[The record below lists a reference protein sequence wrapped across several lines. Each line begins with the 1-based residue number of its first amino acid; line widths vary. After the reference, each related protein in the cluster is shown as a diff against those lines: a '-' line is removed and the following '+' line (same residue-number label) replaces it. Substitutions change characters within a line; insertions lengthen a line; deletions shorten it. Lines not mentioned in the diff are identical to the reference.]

1 MSWWV
6 TPCADGTSSELQEPL
21 LNLLTPFLNCA
32 DLGPGSGGGVNE
44 KIVTVNFQST
54 KKLFLI
60 RL

>member
-1 MSWWV
+1 
-6 TPCADGTSSELQEPL
+6 

-32 DLGPGSGGGVNE
+32 DFGPGSGGGVNE

-54 KKLFLI
+54 KRLFSI